1 MGHPLEIDEIGV
13 KGIADTIK
21 QVVGDSLVYLS
32 IDIDILGNNPNSAL
46 PPSHSVSDF
55 ILTLS

>member
-1 MGHPLEIDEIGV
+1 MGHPLETDEIGL

-21 QVVGDSLVYLS
+21 QVVGNSLVYLS
-32 IDIDILGNNPNSAL
+32 IDIDILGNNPNSAF
-46 PPSHSVSDF
+46 PSHSASDF